1 LVFSSTQTWRRLVVP
16 PPPPPHRLIF
26 FKFVKYS
33 GRGSSVDGDPSTKY
47 RWWIGNSTD

>member
-1 LVFSSTQTWRRLVVP
+1 VAVFSKRDREGCGAPL
-16 PPPPPHRLIF
+16 PPPPHRLIF